1 MAITI
6 EEILAEAVQAGA
18 SDVHVAAQAQPMMR
32 INGKLTAMS
41 YPKLFSED
49 VLALLISVMT
59 ETQRRLYEERGE
71 YGMAFEVRK
80 LGRFRVNA
88 YKQREN
94 VALALRLIG
103 SRIPS
108 PEELGIPQQ
117 VMELRKKKRG
127 LVLAAGEVGSGRTTT
142 LAAVVDRIN
151 STRATHIVTLEAP
164 VEYVYVHKRSI
175 VTQREVGID
184 CASYEAGLRAAMR
197 QDADVIFAGEL
208 RDAGAVDAAIAVAES
223 GRLVLST
230 ANTPDIASAIERMV
244 DIFPI
249 QRQQQ
254 IRKRLSAAL
263 EMVISQRFLESKAED
278 RRKVSFSVLQV
289 TDPVRELICREE
301 MDALPIWQQ
310 REEVGGATKE

>member
-151 STRATHIVTLEAP
+151 ST
-164 VEYVYVHKRSI
+164 
-175 VTQREVGID
+175 
-184 CASYEAGLRAAMR
+184 
-197 QDADVIFAGEL
+197 
-208 RDAGAVDAAIAVAES
+208 
-223 GRLVLST
+223 
-230 ANTPDIASAIERMV
+230 
-244 DIFPI
+244 
-249 QRQQQ
+249 
-254 IRKRLSAAL
+254 
-263 EMVISQRFLESKAED
+263 
-278 RRKVSFSVLQV
+278 
-289 TDPVRELICREE
+289 
-301 MDALPIWQQ
+301 
-310 REEVGGATKE
+310 